1 MSSTAWE
8 TEILLMLASRLNCST
23 TILCC
28 WILDI
33 VLGGSLLSLKGAD
46 YNIEEAENL
55 DKTNTKQCMLYVVH
69 RERGRWRWWV
79 GVIPSY
85 LLSQQC
91 CRVLGVSPE
100 KTIRTKIANS
110 DGTKTVGSPSQT
122 IMI

>member
-1 MSSTAWE
+1 M
-8 TEILLMLASRLNCST
+8 
-23 TILCC
+23 
-28 WILDI
+28 
-33 VLGGSLLSLKGAD
+33 
-46 YNIEEAENL
+46 
-55 DKTNTKQCMLYVVH
+55 YVAH
-69 RERGRWRWWV
+69 REREVEVGGGMVGGW